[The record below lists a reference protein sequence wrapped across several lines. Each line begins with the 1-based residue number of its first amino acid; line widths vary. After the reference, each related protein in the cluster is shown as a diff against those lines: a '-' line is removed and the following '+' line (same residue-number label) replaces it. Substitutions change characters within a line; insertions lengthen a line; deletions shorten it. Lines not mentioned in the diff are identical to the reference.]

1 MSYATVSIIA
11 QDPDLAARVR
21 GCIANEVMANQYMS
35 TSTLRSRLDL
45 SASMWLLA
53 ASTGWAPAWESALA
67 ADRTGNPLTIGND
80 PAVITDGMILA
91 AVKALRP

>member
-1 MSYATVSIIA
+1 
-11 QDPDLAARVR
+11 
-21 GCIANEVMANQYMS
+21 
-35 TSTLRSRLDL
+35 
-45 SASMWLLA
+45 MWLLA
-53 ASTGWAPAWESALA
+53 ASSGWTPAWESALA